1 MQRNAA
7 GLLAM
12 FGFVAG
18 AAIAGPIYIDSSGR
32 EWLDVNDTRY
42 RSWEDTAAICNS
54 TTGDCTG
61 VLASNGSSTDID
73 LSGYTWASRD
83 DVRDLFYEVAGTPA
97 GSLDGYSASFAIGAG
112 YGANAFGILEPTI
125 QFDWGP
131 AFENIL
137 NGLTRETYVGAD
149 GLVHGISGI
158 IDSPPFGSDHFT
170 IDGGL
175 ATNIREISQGV
186 YLYKAVPEPG
196 TLALFAL
203 GLAGVLLSARTRFRK
218 PV

>member
-12 FGFVAG
+12 LGLVGG
-18 AAIAGPIYIDSSGR
+18 AAFAGPIYIDSSGR

-42 RSWEDTAAICNS
+42 RSWDDTSAICS
-54 TTGDCTG
+54 VTTGDCSG
-61 VLASNGSSTDID
+61 VLASNGSSSDID
-73 LSGYTWASRD
+73 LTGYTWASRD
-83 DVRDLFYEVAGTPA
+83 DVRELFYEVAGLPA
-97 GSLDGYSASFAIGAG
+97 GSLDSYSASSPIGAG
-112 YGANAFGILEPTI
+112 YGANAFGVLEPTI

-137 NGLTRETYVGAD
+137 NGLTRGTYVGSD

-170 IDGGL
+170 LDGGL

-203 GLAGVLLSARTRFRK
+203 GLFGVLVTARTRFRR